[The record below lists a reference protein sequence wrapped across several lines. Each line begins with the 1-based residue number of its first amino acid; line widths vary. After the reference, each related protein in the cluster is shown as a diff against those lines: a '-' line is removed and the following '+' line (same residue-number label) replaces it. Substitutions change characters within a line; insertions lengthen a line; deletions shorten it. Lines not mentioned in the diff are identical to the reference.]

1 MEDTALWT
9 KPIRTL
15 NIGVILMS
23 FGLLVACGS
32 APPVPEDQYYRLQAV
47 YATKPLANKIL
58 SGTIEVDRFVA
69 DGITSQRAIV
79 YSQIETPNQVRAY
92 HYDFWIKPPTVM
104 LRDELVSFLR
114 ASKISDAVVTPE
126 MRVNSEYTLTGKIKH
141 LEQVKMKAGYKT
153 VLEIELGLRK
163 PGTGKLLFLD
173 TYRLENDAN
182 GSDVAAAVVSLNT
195 SLSTIYLEFLT
206 SISKL

>member
-1 MEDTALWT
+1 MKMT
-9 KPIRTL
+9 RTL
-15 NIGVILMS
+15 NIGLILVS
-23 FGLLVACGS
+23 FGLLMGCGS

-47 YATKPLANKIL
+47 YAAKPLANKIL

-69 DGITSQRAIV
+69 DGLTSERAVV
-79 YSQIETPNQVRAY
+79 YSEVETPNQVRAY

-126 MRVNSEYTLTGKIKH
+126 MRVDSEYALTGKITH
-141 LEQVKMKAGYKT
+141 LEQVKMKLGYRT
-153 VLEIELGLRK
+153 ILEIELGLRK

-173 TYRLENDAN
+173 TYRLENNAN
-182 GSDVAAAVVSLNT
+182 GSDVAAAVKSLNI
-195 SLSTIYLEFLT
+195 SLSSIYSEFLT

>member
-1 MEDTALWT
+1 MIKMTQ
-9 KPIRTL
+9 TL
-15 NIGVILMS
+15 NIVLVLLSI
-23 FGLLVACGS
+23 GLLMGCGS
-32 APPVPEDQYYRLQAV
+32 AGPVPEDQYYRLQAV
-47 YATKPLANKIL
+47 YSAKPLATKRLPGI
-58 SGTIEVDRFVA
+58 IEVDRFVA
-69 DGITSQRAIV
+69 DGLTSERAVV
-79 YSQIETPNQVRAY
+79 YSDIETSNQVRAY

-126 MRVNSEYTLTGKIKH
+126 MRVNSEYALTGKIIH
-141 LEQVKMKAGYKT
+141 LEQVKMKSGYRT

-182 GSDVAAAVVSLNT
+182 GSDVAAAVDSLNIG
-195 SLSTIYLEFLT
+195 LSSIYLEFLT

>member
-1 MEDTALWT
+1 
-9 KPIRTL
+9 
-15 NIGVILMS
+15 
-23 FGLLVACGS
+23 
-32 APPVPEDQYYRLQAV
+32 
-47 YATKPLANKIL
+47 
-58 SGTIEVDRFVA
+58 
-69 DGITSQRAIV
+69 V

-141 LEQVKMKAGYKT
+141 LEQVKMKAGHKT